1 MIILWNNEHEKKPC
15 QWQVGV
21 VILDVAILLVKE
33 SGQKHV
39 ICFTDNVEVGDILP
53 VYLCFWDT
61 VRSETACT
69 R

>member
-1 MIILWNNEHEKKPC
+1 MKKKPC